1 MGNDSTKGQKPLQSP
16 KPSSNP
22 PSDLDIQFKK
32 DIDDE
37 RYGEV
42 KIYSTRG
49 LSEDF
54 AIKSLTY
61 NTKEAFKRTLLQG
74 QRRLSLDLPTI
85 IRMRKISFQEETDF
99 CSNIYK
105 IYFAYEYIPSTLGH
119 QLIRRKKRRIF
130 FSEPE
135 ILHIID
141 CILSALIYF
150 DSNDI
155 RHGDLRPESVFLSK
169 DGIYKLNDIQFMVG
183 LTAYRRFLMG
193 VADKCYMAPELFA
206 NLKHR

>member
-1 MGNDSTKGQKPLQSP
+1 MGNDNTKGQQSMRSP
-16 KPSSNP
+16 KPSKNP
-22 PSDLDIQFKK
+22 PSDIDIQFKR
-32 DIDDE
+32 DIDDD

-49 LSEDF
+49 ISEDF

-61 NTKEAFKRTLLQG
+61 NTKEAFKRKLVQG

-85 IRMRKISFQEETDF
+85 MRMRKISFQEETDF
-99 CSNIYK
+99 CSNLYK
-105 IYFAYEYIPSTLGH
+105 IYFAYEFIPSTLGH

-155 RHGDLRPESVFLSK
+155 LHGDLRPESVFLSK

-183 LTAYRRFLMG
+183 LTAYRRF
-193 VADKCYMAPELFA
+193 
-206 NLKHR
+206 